1 MNKRER
7 MECFLAREAY
17 TDGIPAAFFQ
27 HFDASKRHG
36 DAAMQAQ
43 LDFFHDTDMDMMKI
57 MFDDI
62 YPKFSVEKPEDWR
75 RVPDFAADDPVFTQ
89 QIELAARLVKA
100 VGKEAGVYQTIFSPF
115 VSAGCAVSPIPVWD
129 SVVTPHFLADPEA
142 MTAGLTKIAKTL
154 AAFAQNIAKTGIDGF
169 YVSLQGGEYSRYSPA
184 FFDEWFKPLDVMLL
198 QALKDT
204 GKRVILHICGV
215 NMRLENYYDYPGDVV
230 NMASVDNHIALEE
243 ARRVFGR
250 PVMGG
255 IPNHGVIVEGT
266 REEVEA
272 QVRDAMNIDTRGI
285 MLGADCTIP
294 KEVSRRR
301 LRWAVDAAH
310 AMRTGG

>member
-89 QIELAARLVKA
+89 QIELAERLVKA
-100 VGKEAGVYQTIFSPF
+100 VGKEAGVYQTIFSP
-115 VSAGCAVSPIPVWD
+115 VCVRRVCRE
-129 SVVTPHFLADPEA
+129 PHSRMGQRGYAPLSGRPRGYDGRPDQNCQN
-142 MTAGLTKIAKTL
+142 AGLLSHRILRKQVSTDFTYPCR
-154 AAFAQNIAKTGIDGF
+154 AANTAAIPPRFSTSG
-169 YVSLQGGEYSRYSPA
+169 SSR
-184 FFDEWFKPLDVMLL
+184 WM
-198 QALKDT
+198 
-204 GKRVILHICGV
+204 
-215 NMRLENYYDYPGDVV
+215 
-230 NMASVDNHIALEE
+230 
-243 ARRVFGR
+243 
-250 PVMGG
+250 
-255 IPNHGVIVEGT
+255 
-266 REEVEA
+266 
-272 QVRDAMNIDTRGI
+272 
-285 MLGADCTIP
+285 
-294 KEVSRRR
+294 
-301 LRWAVDAAH
+301 
-310 AMRTGG
+310 